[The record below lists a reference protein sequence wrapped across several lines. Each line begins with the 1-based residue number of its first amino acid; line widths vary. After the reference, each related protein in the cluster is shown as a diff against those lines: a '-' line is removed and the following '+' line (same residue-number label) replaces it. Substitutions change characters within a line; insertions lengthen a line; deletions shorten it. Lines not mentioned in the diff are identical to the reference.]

1 MRRTPAR
8 PLLVAAAL
16 GLGLALLTTAGAA
29 DPASDAEF
37 RAMVDQDAKI
47 IQKAADAVDKAAN
60 PKEQKVVARNA
71 GSGIKSSALLMAT
84 YANDRITGTNK
95 AADAHAAAIRD
106 AAIQIY
112 KLAADGNFKGA
123 AAAAKDLSSAKPAA
137 DAKKIDV
144 TKDLGEL
151 TQKEVMDNFKK
162 TSQFG
167 TNAEADIIANAKK
180 KGTPKSAADTALIA
194 HRVLAMGELNKV
206 IVKADNAADKKKWE
220 DYNTKMIQVTEAL
233 LAAGKKKT
241 SAADLAKAYT
251 AVNASCTACH
261 DDFK

>member
-8 PLLVAAAL
+8 SLLVAAAL
-16 GLGLALLTTAGAA
+16 GIGLALLSSAGAA
-29 DPASDAEF
+29 DPATDAEF

-47 IQKAADAVDKAAN
+47 IQQAADAVDKAAN
-60 PKEQKVVARNA
+60 PKEKKVVARNA
-71 GSGIKSSALLMAT
+71 GSGIKSSALLMAE
-84 YANDRITGTNK
+84 YANERITGTNK
-95 AADAHAAAIRD
+95 AADAQAAAIRD
-106 AAIQIY
+106 EALKIY
-112 KLAADGNFKGA
+112 KLAADGNLKGA
-123 AAAAKDLSSAKPAA
+123 AAAAKELGTVKPAA
-137 DAKKIDV
+137 EAKKIDIL
-144 TKDLGEL
+144 KDLGEV
-151 TQKEVMDNFKK
+151 TQKEVMDNLKK

-180 KGTPKSAADTALIA
+180 ATAKPADTVLIA

-206 IVKADNAADKKKWE
+206 VVKADNAADKKKWE
-220 DYNTKMIQVTEAL
+220 EYNTKMIQTTEAL

>member
-16 GLGLALLTTAGAA
+16 GIGLALLGSAGAA
-29 DPASDAEF
+29 DPATDAEF
-37 RAMVDQDAKI
+37 KALVEQDAKI
-47 IQKAADAVDKAAN
+47 IQQAADAVDKAASA
-60 PKEQKVVARNA
+60 KEKKVVARNA

-84 YANDRITGTNK
+84 YANDRIAGTDK
-95 AADAHAAAIRD
+95 AGDAHAAAVRD
-106 AAIQIY
+106 EAIKIY
-112 KLAADGNFKGA
+112 KAAADGNFKAAGA
-123 AAAAKDLSSAKPAA
+123 AAKGLGDVKPAA

-144 TKDLGEL
+144 VKELGEL
-151 TQKEVMDNFKK
+151 TQKEVMHNFLK
-162 TSQFG
+162 TTQFG

-180 KGTPKSAADTALIA
+180 ATATPANSSLIA
-194 HRVLAMGELNKV
+194 HRVLAMGELNKAV
-206 IVKADNAADKKKWE
+206 VKAENAGDKKKWD
-220 DYNTKMIQVTEAL
+220 DYNTKMIQATEGL
-233 LAAGKKKT
+233 LAASKKKG

>member
-16 GLGLALLTTAGAA
+16 GLGLALLTSAGAA
-29 DPASDAEF
+29 DPPTDAEF
-37 RAMVDQDAKI
+37 RAMVDQDARI
-47 IQKAADAVDKAAN
+47 IQKAADAVDQAAN
-60 PKEQKVVARNA
+60 PKERKVVARNA

-95 AADAHAAAIRD
+95 AADAQAAAIRD
-106 AAIQIY
+106 EAIKIY

-123 AAAAKDLSSAKPAA
+123 AAAAKDLTTVKPAA

-151 TQKEVMDNFKK
+151 TQKEVMHNFLK

-180 KGTPKSAADTALIA
+180 AAAKPADTALIA
-194 HRVLAMGELNKV
+194 HRVLAMGELNKG

-220 DYNTKMIQVTEAL
+220 EYNTKMIKATEAL
-233 LAAGKKKT
+233 LAASQKKG

>member
-112 KLAADGNFKGA
+112 KGA